1 MDSAEVADVDAT
13 ESIIIRITK
22 TFTIGLESFKDSE
35 MSSLTITSAKVWEQ
49 NLKK

>member
-22 TFTIGLESFKDSE
+22 TFTIGLESFNDLE
-35 MSSLTITSAKVWEQ
+35 MRSLTITSAKVLKA